1 MGRPTLE
8 GGRALVATVCAMEL
22 ANLLGVGAFGALL
35 PEFRASW
42 QLANAE
48 AGWIDGAQQAG
59 YLVAVPLLVG
69 LTDRM
74 PARRIYAAA
83 SLVTALAMTGFA
95 LFAAGLWS
103 ACLFRALAGVGLAGT
118 FMPGLKILSDRLEG
132 KAQSRAVACYTACF
146 SLGMSLSVFAAG
158 WLAATAGWR
167 TAFFAAGAAAGI
179 AAILVI
185 RLVPDT
191 PMRAA
196 PADARRRPILPL
208 RRILANREAVRFS
221 LAYAAHMWEL
231 YGVRAWLVAFLTYV
245 AARSG
250 TATGPA
256 IPSAAA
262 IILALSLPASILGNE
277 AALKFGRRRVLVAVM
292 GASALVA
299 PLVGLAGAISYEAAL
314 GAAAIYICLVSGDS
328 AALTAGTVGAAHP
341 DLRGGAMAFHSLV
354 GFAGATLGPILFG
367 GALDLIG
374 SDRPGGWVLAFALLG
389 AGVACG
395 PLLLLRMRAT

>member
-1 MGRPTLE
+1 MARPRLE
-8 GGRALVATVCAMEL
+8 STRALIALVCAVEL

-35 PEFRASW
+35 PQFRAIW

-48 AGWIDGAQQAG
+48 AGWIEGAQQAG

-74 PARRIYAAA
+74 PARRIYVAA
-83 SLVTALAMTGFA
+83 SLVTALAMAGFA

-103 ACLFRALAGVGLAGT
+103 ACAFRALAGIGLAGT

-132 KAQSRAVACYTACF
+132 KAQSRAVAFYTACF

-167 TAFFAAGAAAGI
+167 AAFLAAAAAALLAALLVMGLVPNAPIRRAPAGAT
-179 AAILVI
+179 
-185 RLVPDT
+185 RQ
-191 PMRAA
+191 
-196 PADARRRPILPL
+196 PILPL
-208 RRILANREAVRFS
+208 GRILANREAVRFS

-231 YGVRAWLVAFLTYV
+231 YGVRAWLVAFLTYS
-245 AARSG
+245 AAG
-250 TATGPA
+250 AATGPA

-277 AALKFGRRRVLVAVM
+277 AALKFGRRRVLVLVM
-292 GASALVA
+292 GASALIA
-299 PLVGLAGAISYEAAL
+299 PLVGFAGAVSYEAAL
-314 GAAAIYICLVSGDS
+314 GAAALYICFVSGDS

-341 DLRGGAMAFHSLV
+341 TLRGGAMAFHSLV

-367 GALDLIG
+367 GALDLMG
-374 SDRPGGWVLAFALLG
+374 SDRPGGWILAFALLG

-395 PLLLLRMRAT
+395 PLLLLRLRAA

>member
-1 MGRPTLE
+1 MGLPKLE
-8 GGRALVATVCAMEL
+8 STTVLVALVCAMEL

-42 QLANAE
+42 RLANAE
-48 AGWIDGAQQAG
+48 AGWIDGTQQAG
-59 YLVAVPLLVG
+59 YLIAVPLLVG

-83 SLVTALAMTGFA
+83 SLVTALAVTGFA

-118 FMPGLKILSDRLEG
+118 FMPGLKILGDRLEG
-132 KAQSRAVACYTACF
+132 KAQSRAVAFYTACF
-146 SLGMSLSVFAAG
+146 SLGMSLSVLSAG

-167 TAFFAAGAAAGI
+167 AAFLAAGAAAGA
-179 AAILVI
+179 AAILVM
-185 RLVPDT
+185 RLVPET
-191 PMRAA
+191 PGRPT
-196 PADARRRPILPL
+196 PAGATRQPILPL

-231 YGVRAWLVAFLTYV
+231 YGVRAWLVAFLAYV
-245 AARSG
+245 AGRSG
-250 TATGPA
+250 AATGPA

-277 AALKFGRRRVLVAVM
+277 AALKFGRRRVLVVVM
-292 GASALVA
+292 GASALMA

-314 GAAAIYICLVSGDS
+314 GAAAIYMCFVSGDS

-341 DLRGGAMAFHSLV
+341 DLRGGTMAFHSLV

-374 SDRPGGWVLAFALLG
+374 PDRPGGWVLAFSLLG
-389 AGVACG
+389 VGAACG
-395 PLLLLRMRAT
+395 PPLLLRRRVT